1 VLKTLERI
9 KSLNIAV
16 IGDIMLDRYI
26 IGKVERISPEA
37 PVPVLFVQEEYH
49 VLGGAGNVAAN
60 LSKLEVDNVHL
71 FCRIA
76 DDQFGELIKRELN
89 ELHNK
94 YRNAEATYFGHDQTT
109 VKTRVMADNHQ
120 IVRFDRE
127 KLESIPNA
135 TADSIVHRIELNLD
149 SFDAILISDYGK
161 GMITW
166 YLLEEL
172 EKAIRGKI
180 PICIDPSPKTF
191 YPTMRETIFLPNT
204 KERREIHKLE
214 GTKLENKFKAV
225 VETDGANGI
234 YVYYGAN
241 QVPTHIKAIEVSDV
255 VDTVGAGD
263 TVTAVFT
270 AAIATSA
277 TIYEAATLANIAAS
291 VVVRHAK
298 TYAVSYDEIFN
309 VIEPYCNP

>member
-1 VLKTLERI
+1 MYGILKGVKKAR
-9 KSLNIAV
+9 IAV

-26 IGKVERISPEA
+26 TGSVERISPEA
-37 PVPVLFVQEEYH
+37 PVPVVFVENESH
-49 VLGGAGNVAAN
+49 VLGGAGNVVAN
-60 LSKLEVDNVHL
+60 LCKLGVANVEL
-71 FCRIA
+71 FCLISDA
-76 DDQFGELIKRELN
+76 DSFGDKISRELGN
-89 ELHNK
+89 LHYDYNNI
-94 YRNAEATYFGHDQTT
+94 RTTYFSCEQTT

-127 KLESIPNA
+127 IPKPMSNA
-135 TADSIVHRIELNLD
+135 TAIKIIDEVTDKQDEL
-149 SFDAILISDYGK
+149 DAILISDYGK
-161 GMITW
+161 GMITES
-166 YLLEEL
+166 LLYGL
-172 EKAIRGKI
+172 QSSIGKVL
-180 PICIDPSPKTF
+180 PICIDPSPKTT
-191 YPTMRETIFLPNT
+191 YPPMANAIILPNT
-204 KERREIHKLE
+204 KEKEKMPPYLSDS
-214 GTKLENKFKAV
+214 FKAV
-225 VETDGANGI
+225 VETAGADGI
-234 YVYYGAN
+234 YIYQPN
-241 QVPTHIKAIEVSDV
+241 QEPIHIKAIEVSDV